1 MQASEGRKLQ
11 YNELWHSFGGAWGS
25 YDVLSS
31 INVERCLLKGMY
43 ESGLYDSAFC
53 SSVLFRKDGSH
64 LIALSE
70 LRISYM

>member
-1 MQASEGRKLQ
+1 M
-11 YNELWHSFGGAWGS
+11 GS

-31 INVERCLLKGMY
+31 INVERCLL
-43 ESGLYDSAFC
+43 ESTEEAGLYDSAFFI
-53 SSVLFRKDGSH
+53 SVLFRKDGSR